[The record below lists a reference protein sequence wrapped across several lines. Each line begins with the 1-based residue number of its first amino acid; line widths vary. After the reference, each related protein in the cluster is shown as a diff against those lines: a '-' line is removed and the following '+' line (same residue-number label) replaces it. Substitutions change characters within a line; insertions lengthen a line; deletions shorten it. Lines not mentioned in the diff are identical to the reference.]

1 MILQKR
7 KNRCFGGV
15 ITVMKEHLQQNMDV
29 EFMNVHVRR
38 NKLKLSMNHL
48 RRSLAH
54 VIVVDVQVIIH
65 LIVMQEPIQTVMIW
79 SKNGS
84 SSF

>member
-1 MILQKR
+1 MTL
-7 KNRCFGGV
+7 V
-15 ITVMKEHLQQNMDV
+15 IEHLQQNMDV

-38 NKLKLSMNHL
+38 NKLKVSMNHL
-48 RRSLAH
+48 RRSLEH

-65 LIVMQEPIQTVMIW
+65 QSVMQELTRMEMTW